1 MIEVIDEINNTI
13 SRIKDNT
20 EVVLDP
26 EGNTFFLRE
35 YELEGKAICR
45 VIYKEDKT
53 TMFLYTTEKK
63 KKIWDFYE
71 VIKRDLEK
79 KGYKKEIEWCEN
91 IPSIENI
98 GKTFFFGE
106 YSWVVINSGM
116 KNKVAEKIFKK
127 FWNEGNIDFNAI
139 NHRQKNKALRKVYSR
154 LDFYF
159 NHLKRSKNT
168 LMYLKSLP
176 FIGDITKYH
185 LARNLGL
192 NVAKPDRHLIRIAKA
207 FGYSDVQK
215 FCRKISFLSGD
226 KIGVVDLVFWRF
238 ATITNNYLEIIEKT
252 LKNEAR

>member
-1 MIEVIDEINNTI
+1 MIKIIDETTNTI
-13 SRIKDNT
+13 STIKDDT
-20 EVVLDP
+20 EVLLDP

-35 YELEGKAICR
+35 YELEGKTIHC

-53 TMFLYTTEKK
+53 TLFLYTTEKK
-63 KKIWDFYE
+63 KRTRDFYE
-71 VIKRDLEK
+71 VIKHELEEN
-79 KGYKKEIEWCEN
+79 GYKKEIEWCKN

-98 GKTFFFGE
+98 DKNYFFSE

-116 KNKVAEKIFKK
+116 NNKVAEKIFKS

-139 NHRQKNKALRKVYSR
+139 NHAQKNKALRKVYSR

-159 NHLKRSKNT
+159 NHLKQSKNK

-192 NVAKPDRHLIRIAKA
+192 NVAKPDRHLIRVAKA

-226 KIGVVDLVFWRF
+226 KIGVVDLVFWRY
-238 ATITNNYLEIIEKT
+238 ATITSNYLEIIEKT
-252 LKNEAR
+252 LKKEAR

>member
-1 MIEVIDEINNTI
+1 M
-13 SRIKDNT
+13 
-20 EVVLDP
+20 
-26 EGNTFFLRE
+26 
-35 YELEGKAICR
+35 
-45 VIYKEDKT
+45 DK
-53 TMFLYTTEKK
+53 
-63 KKIWDFYE
+63 I
-71 VIKRDLEK
+71 
-79 KGYKKEIEWCEN
+79 KEIVDITNFSLNPLEDEN
-91 IPSIENI
+91 EDLIVFGYNNQPMILLDLIPKDIKKLIQEIKNKVI
-98 GKTFFFGE
+98 
-106 YSWVVINSGM
+106 INSGM
-116 KNKVAEKIFKK
+116 NNKVAEKIFKS

-139 NHRQKNKALRKVYSR
+139 NHAQKNKALRKVYSR

-226 KIGVVDLVFWRF
+226 KIGVVDLVFWRY
-238 ATITNNYLEIIEKT
+238 ATITSNYLEIIEKT
-252 LKNEAR
+252 LKKEL